1 MRYTNGD
8 TETIDKGFNTNPKH
22 GDTLNKNNKKVNV
35 SYEGKETFYGIT
47 VEEKEVTKIQP
58 HLKEG
63 FKFVYTEG
71 EKLDLKNL
79 NLKVIYNDRDDINDI
94 IEVVGNSNITT
105 NPANGDTLGDVGVT
119 MVKINYLN
127 KETKLFVFVNEK
139 ELLAIAAAN
148 LGNNEYIEGTNF
160 NAEDPLFHVQV
171 RRGPTLW
178 EELPKGAYTVVDGDN
193 LKLGQKR

>member
-1 MRYTNGD
+1 M
-8 TETIDKGFNTNPKH
+8 
-22 GDTLNKNNKKVNV
+22 
-35 SYEGKETFYGIT
+35 
-47 VEEKEVTKIQP
+47 
-58 HLKEG
+58 KEG

-105 NPANGDTLGDVGVT
+105 NPANGDTLGNVGVT

-139 ELLAIAAAN
+139 ELLAISAIN
-148 LGNNEYIEGTNF
+148 LGDNEYIEGTNF
-160 NAEDPLFHVQV
+160 NAEDPSFHVLV
-171 RRGPTLW
+171 KRGPTLL

>member
-1 MRYTNGD
+1 M
-8 TETIDKGFNTNPKH
+8 
-22 GDTLNKNNKKVNV
+22 
-35 SYEGKETFYGIT
+35 
-47 VEEKEVTKIQP
+47 
-58 HLKEG
+58 KEG

-139 ELLAIAAAN
+139 NYL
-148 LGNNEYIEGTNF
+148 
-160 NAEDPLFHVQV
+160 Q
-171 RRGPTLW
+171 
-178 EELPKGAYTVVDGDN
+178 
-193 LKLGQKR
+193 